1 MNEGLGELRV
11 SQTLFY
17 AFCLHGVSKSDILRI
32 YSSDM
37 DEKRDCLQV
46 ELFAYE
52 QNEWI

>member
-1 MNEGLGELRV
+1 MNADRA
-11 SQTLFY
+11 FY
-17 AFCLHGVSKSDILRI
+17 AFCLHEVSKSDILSI
-32 YSSDM
+32 YSSDI